1 MLGWSNSKIMQEI
14 NQHQQALL
22 ETIKRKEYSGE
33 LFNKLYWKFLEL
45 ECMQS
50 DAALRQF
57 VKEKC
62 PNLDFIQH
70 RLPNARSVRDRASL
84 FLALLVDKR
93 HVDHGLALG
102 IFVEY
107 LLELGLLNADELL

>member
-1 MLGWSNSKIMQEI
+1 MQEM
-14 NQHQQALL
+14 NEHHQALL
-22 ETIKRKEYSGE
+22 ETINRKEYSGT
-33 LFNKLYWKFLEL
+33 LFNKLYWKFLNL

-62 PNLDFIQH
+62 PNLDFIKY
-70 RLPNARSVRDRASL
+70 RLPNAGTVTERASR

>member
-1 MLGWSNSKIMQEI
+1 MQEMD
-14 NQHQQALL
+14 QSQQALI
-22 ETIKRKEYSGE
+22 ETINRKEYSGA

-57 VKEKC
+57 IKEKC
-62 PNLDFIQH
+62 PKLNFINY
-70 RLPNARSVRDRASL
+70 RIPNARSVRDRASL

-107 LLELGLLNADELL
+107 LLGLGLLNADELL

>member
-1 MLGWSNSKIMQEI
+1 M
-14 NQHQQALL
+14 NQPQQSLL
-22 ETIKRKEYSGE
+22 ETINRKEYSGA
-33 LFNKLYWKFLEL
+33 LYNKLYWKFLEL

-57 VKEKC
+57 IKEKC
-62 PNLDFIQH
+62 PNLDFIKFH
-70 RLPNARSVRDRASL
+70 LPNAGTVTERTSR

-93 HVDHGLALG
+93 HVQHGLALG

-107 LLELGLLNADELL
+107 LLELGLLSADELL